1 MSNKIYML
9 RKTPSPLL
17 LLAAGFVMASSSN
30 VKAAL
35 GMGAAVVLTLLLSS
49 ILISAL
55 RKIIPNMAKLPA
67 YILIITGF
75 VTLIDMLMQA
85 YYHDIVNMLG
95 VHLACLSVSAV
106 AFRDADEV
114 AGCHGEFESISVSV
128 VTGAFLTVIMLICAV
143 IREFLGSASIAGTNI
158 EFMNDYKIS
167 ALAGAFGGYLVL
179 AIVLAIIR
187 KIGSTIEKKIKKE
200 EA

>member
-17 LLAAGFVMASSSN
+17 VLAAGFVMASSSDIR
-30 VKAAL
+30 AAL
-35 GMGAAVVLTLLLSS
+35 GMGVAVILTLLLSS
-49 ILISAL
+49 IVISAI
-55 RKIIPNMAKLPA
+55 RKIVPNVAKLPT
-67 YILIITGF
+67 YVLIITGF

-85 YYHDIVNMLG
+85 WYPEVVEMLG

-106 AFRDADEV
+106 AFRDAEEV
-114 AGCHGEFESISVSV
+114 AGKHGEFESISVSL
-128 VTGAFLTVIMLICAV
+128 VTGGFLTVIMLICAL
-143 IREFLGSASIAGTNI
+143 IREFFGNASIWGI
-158 EFMNDYKIS
+158 QIDFMNDYKVS

-179 AIVLAIIR
+179 AVVLAIIR
-187 KIGSTIEKKIKKE
+187 KVLHLIHKDEKE